1 MDLRRSTPAAL
12 TSRIATALDPS
23 LVRPDLLDALAAR
36 LVELDASAPVGWRD
50 AVLHSSPGDPA
61 SEQALRAVVGD
72 LLYARGLTADVAG
85 PDLAPY
91 VEAWSAPDPERQ
103 EPLLLDH
110 ASFAAPET
118 LAAQY
123 DAIVI
128 GSGAGGGIAA
138 QTLAESG
145 RSVLVVERGG
155 LPRRRDLLTDHLRT
169 PRSGSG
175 LFPHSGPGPEA
186 EKREVMLGDGSW
198 RDVLAG
204 EGLWSNNAMTL
215 GLSIVRQVQRG
226 RV

>member
-91 VEAWSAPDPERQ
+91 VEAWSAPDP
-103 EPLLLDH
+103 
-110 ASFAAPET
+110 
-118 LAAQY
+118 
-123 DAIVI
+123 
-128 GSGAGGGIAA
+128 
-138 QTLAESG
+138 
-145 RSVLVVERGG
+145 
-155 LPRRRDLLTDHLRT
+155 
-169 PRSGSG
+169 
-175 LFPHSGPGPEA
+175 
-186 EKREVMLGDGSW
+186 
-198 RDVLAG
+198 
-204 EGLWSNNAMTL
+204 
-215 GLSIVRQVQRG
+215 
-226 RV
+226 